1 MPTTEHSDEEVE
13 DMNEKIE
20 QLLDD
25 ETKSKDYAVVMGDF
39 NAVVGEGKEDG
50 YVWHYGLG
58 YHNGHPRQML
68 VDFCTTKLMANT
80 WFTQYR
86 TRRRYTWTK
95 PGDTRK

>member
-50 YVWHYGLG
+50 YV
-58 YHNGHPRQML
+58 
-68 VDFCTTKLMANT
+68 
-80 WFTQYR
+80 
-86 TRRRYTWTK
+86 
-95 PGDTRK
+95 